1 MRHACKRVVGRGGY
15 TCRSSLVSAATGWA
29 LSTVEHAQ
37 VAMSFPLLI
46 TASGIIVSLFTTF
59 IATDL
64 RPARLVDE
72 IEQTLKYQLIISTVI
87 MTPVSPYRPAAAYNL
102 YPFYVGCKGLAVGI
116 SCVLFGSASN
126 AVPSEDKRAARP
138 QTLHCLY

>member
-1 MRHACKRVVGRGGY
+1 MSRWLRWLHLPLILLVNANPGG
-15 TCRSSLVSAATGWA
+15 A
-29 LSTVEHAQ
+29 LITIVHSQ

-87 MTPVSPYRPAAAYNL
+87 MTPVSRPSAFCYSL
-102 YPFYVGCKGLAVGI
+102 LLSSVRGLRGEGSLHQLHAV
-116 SCVLFGSASN
+116 GSASD
-126 AVPSEDKRAARP
+126 ALIMEASSAA
-138 QTLHCLY
+138 Y

>member
-1 MRHACKRVVGRGGY
+1 MHQIALWVGAVA
-15 TCRSSLVSAATGWA
+15 LAAHIFGNTVLGWA
-29 LSTVEHAQ
+29 LSTIEHTQ

-87 MTPVSPYRPAAAYNL
+87 MTPVSP
-102 YPFYVGCKGLAVGI
+102 
-116 SCVLFGSASN
+116 
-126 AVPSEDKRAARP
+126 
-138 QTLHCLY
+138 